1 MAHPAVQSV
10 PSAKAPA
17 VLESFWLAW
26 MMLCIPLQVI
36 AVQLRKL
43 LLLAAS
49 VKNELEN
56 DGLEASV
63 VFIDLVEVRACDS
76 HAGEDV
82 VL

>member
-1 MAHPAVQSV
+1 MAHPVVQSV

-17 VLESFWLAW
+17 VFESCRLAS
-26 MMLCIPLQVI
+26 MMLLMPLQVI
-36 AVQLRKL
+36 AVQLRML

-63 VFIDLVEVRACDS
+63 VF
-76 HAGEDV
+76 